1 MVTRFWPRLL
11 FSQGDLAKSMVR
23 SIASPVDGARVPST
37 EVQAPQPWVVIRPS
51 VIQSRK
57 GMRTSISLGDFRV
70 ATLVYPTGIPDSRH
84 PGWCRDPFS

>member
-1 MVTRFWPRLL
+1 VGRSRGEVNGNPVLPRLI
-11 FSQGDLAKSMVR
+11 FYQGVLVESMVR

-70 ATLVYPTGIPDSRH
+70 ATAVTYFAHGL
-84 PGWCRDPFS
+84 